1 MRVTDFNSFQQFMN
15 GQDIAS
21 RFGVS
26 RIGVFGSLARGDK
39 EIKDI
44 DILIEEENPDFKKL
58 MGLRDYLE
66 QLLGLPVDVVV
77 KRYADPVI
85 LHRAMKDVKYATLH

>member
-58 MGLRDYLE
+58 MGLRD
-66 QLLGLPVDVVV
+66 VVV